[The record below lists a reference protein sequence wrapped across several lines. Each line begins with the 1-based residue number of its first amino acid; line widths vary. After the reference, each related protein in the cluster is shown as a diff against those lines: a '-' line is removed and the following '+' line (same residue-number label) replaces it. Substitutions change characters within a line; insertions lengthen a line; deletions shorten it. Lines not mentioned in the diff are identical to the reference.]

1 MHHACWSREVL
12 NSRDRIKHEK
22 CPRIAPPKICE
33 RSILIWPV
41 LEKLQC
47 GFFILDARSSVES
60 LGTGVRPVCAS
71 EESTHDSE
79 PVKPRMLR
87 LKVQLDQEGKLT
99 QERQH
104 KINT

>member
-1 MHHACWSREVL
+1 MQPNPVWREEGKAGGYQLVRSATKK
-12 NSRDRIKHEK
+12 NPNPHNAQRANDKRDGGRAKTH
-22 CPRIAPPKICE
+22 PT
-33 RSILIWPV
+33 
-41 LEKLQC
+41 
-47 GFFILDARSSVES
+47 GVES

-87 LKVQLDQEGKLT
+87 LKVQLDHEGKLT

>member
-1 MHHACWSREVL
+1 MSNTGL
-12 NSRDRIKHEK
+12 EK
-22 CPRIAPPKICE
+22 LRKKICG
-33 RSILIWPV
+33 SSPLIGSK

-99 QERQH
+99 H
-104 KINT
+104 KKGNIR

>member
-1 MHHACWSREVL
+1 MSNTGL
-12 NSRDRIKHEK
+12 EK
-22 CPRIAPPKICE
+22 LRKKICD
-33 RSILIWPV
+33 SSPLIGSK